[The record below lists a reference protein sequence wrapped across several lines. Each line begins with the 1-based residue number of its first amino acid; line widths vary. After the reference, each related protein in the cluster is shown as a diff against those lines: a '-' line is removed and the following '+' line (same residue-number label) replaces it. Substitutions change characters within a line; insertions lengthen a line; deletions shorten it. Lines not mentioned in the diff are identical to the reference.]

1 MTNNRSVLLIST
13 IVLILLALVP
23 AVSALEVIY
32 DRDLYEY
39 VDTSESRTVTWWSES
54 YKFPGSTYNIVFKDI
69 TKAQTLNYLVFELTG
84 NHGRWTTN
92 YTWINEGRHDFTY
105 TFNGKERPGVLY
117 LNRKTD
123 SSGSVTSTQYTI
135 YLNDWDI
142 GDLTGKQSIEMPF
155 YFFHG
160 EFIWVDDSKITQYPD
175 TNVYLTPLPCLSSG
189 YFVNTRYPLNVT
201 TSTGITWKHY
211 LRVTQDVDSYHI
223 YVNGYIDG
231 HKYTS
236 EVAFKKAGET
246 FSKFT
251 NPGEAIHRSVLKSE
265 IDLIEIISPSGAEYA
280 YPLYEG
286 IPPKSRTVTVTMTDT
301 DGNKISNFD
310 VRAVNLYTGI
320 EYTTST
326 DTDVAYITLP
336 LDRIAT
342 VPNPETGE
350 YQEAP
355 VGTYIFY
362 GYKPG
367 YKMDPG
373 YGIMVNVL
381 PERYIPDIFCDII
394 VTTLSE
400 NLRTG
405 TVTMTDHNGTTIRG
419 FEVKAVNY
427 YTGEEYTVSTDTD
440 VAIITLP
447 MDRTTTWRNPQT
459 GEYEDVPVGYY
470 TFFVYKP
477 GYKMISEDGVRITVL
492 PEQYQGSYQLCNIIV
507 TSEDGYLT
515 GKHQFQLRSLADN
528 SILQTGTVSAK
539 SATTGEWYN
548 GTVVNGLATLILPYD
563 TSDAISQYAGKYYIY
578 GSSPGYLDS
587 EYPAQVIVRPD
598 NQDQIWGIYL
608 TPIGGVPEPGYV
620 KLRIQAITETGQ
632 GIPNAD
638 VFIKGVHGPGWE
650 LLEIYTTSS
659 TGYAEISVPENT
671 TYDISVSAVG
681 YTSSSRRVEVTTE
694 DPPLMYFTLYLSGW
708 VTPEPTTQPTTQP
721 TGWPTTQPTPTSGVP
736 GDDGSEGFLSEAIRG
751 ISRVFGVG
759 FATGK
764 TIFGMLLAIAIGF
777 ATAKQLRGGAAE
789 FGLGLLGGTMLGVLV
804 GLLPVWTI
812 VVLLLVVGMYIGY
825 RYVGGG
831 NNG

>member
-1 MTNNRSVLLIST
+1 MTNNRSVLLISA
-13 IVLILLALVP
+13 IALILLALVP
-23 AVSALEVIY
+23 AVSAVEVIY
-32 DRDLYEY
+32 DRELYEF
-39 VDTSESRTVTWWSES
+39 VNTSASGTQI
-54 YKFPGSTYNIVFKDI
+54 STDAKYPATEYLNDIVFKDI
-69 TKAQTLNYLVFELTG
+69 TKAQTLEFLVYEVSG
-84 NHGRWTTN
+84 KQGGWNNH
-92 YTWINEGRHDFTY
+92 TWINEGRHDFTY

-123 SSGSVTSTQYTI
+123 STGSVTSTQYTI
-135 YLNDWDI
+135 YLKDWDI
-142 GDLTGKQSIEMPF
+142 GDLTGKQSIKMPF
-155 YFFHG
+155 YLYSG
-160 EFIWVDDSKITQYPD
+160 SSPLGGVSTPTNTYICRRIGSDLRVPPPSVEVKITEK
-175 TNVYLTPLPCLSSG
+175 
-189 YFVNTRYPLNVT
+189 
-201 TSTGITWKHY
+201 TGITWKHY
-211 LRVTQDVDSYHI
+211 LLVTQDVDSYHI
-223 YVNGYIDG
+223 YINGYIDG

-236 EVAFKKAGET
+236 EVGFKKAGEI

-251 NPGEAIHRSVLKSE
+251 NLGEAIRRSVLKSE
-265 IDLIEIISPSGAEYA
+265 IDLIEITSPSGAEYA

-286 IPPKSRTVTVTMTDT
+286 IPPKTRTVTVTMTDT
-301 DGNKISNFD
+301 DGNKISGFD
-310 VRAVNLYTGI
+310 VKAVNLYTGI

-394 VTTLSE
+394 VTTLSG

-405 TVTMTDHNGTTIRG
+405 TVTVTDHNGTTIRG

-447 MDRTTTWRNPQT
+447 MDRTTSWPNPQT
-459 GEYEDVPVGYY
+459 GQYEDVPVGYY

-477 GYKMISEDGVRITVL
+477 GYKMISEDGVRISVL

-515 GKHQFQLRSLADN
+515 GKHKFQLRSLADN

-563 TSDAISQYAGKYYIY
+563 TSDAISEYAGKYYIY

-638 VFIKGVHGPGWE
+638 VFIKGVDGPGWE
-650 LLEIYTTSS
+650 LSEIYTTSS
-659 TGYAEISVPENT
+659 NGYAEISVPENT

-708 VTPEPTTQPTTQP
+708 VTPIPTTQPTAQP
-721 TGWPTTQPTPTSGVP
+721 TGWPPTQPTPTSGVP

-751 ISRVFGVG
+751 ISRAFGVG

-831 NNG
+831 SNG